1 MVNEGED
8 RWKRSLCEG
17 ITADETKY
25 YTIVAEID
33 SAVLTHATDIISS
46 PPVSGKYDALK
57 QRLITEFGESNEK
70 TLKRLFEGCE
80 SGEKKPTTLL
90 RDMKDLASQRVDKD
104 VLKSLWLRRLPV
116 QVEQILSTLEGDI
129 EALAKKVDN
138 IMEISTTNGNIE
150 VVGVPS
156 EDSSPAIA
164 DLISRLD
171 RLERSSNNGKFREE
185 RSRSNAVSGTTSST
199 SSRKT
204 TTQPA
209 HDTCWY
215 HRTFCE
221 NATRCRQLCF
231 RSETFGKL
239 ISHPFKA
246 APAEA
251 DNNCSRLYVRDRTS
265 SLKFLVDTDAEIS
278 VVPKSGNDKRSRAP

>member
-1 MVNEGED
+1 MVNVGED
-8 RWKRSLCEG
+8 RYEDAITSFHNARLSIKPPPFWKPDPRLWFAQVEAQFVRAG

-70 TLKRLFEGCE
+70 RLKRLFEGCE
-80 SGEKKPTTLL
+80 LGEKKPTTLL
-90 RDMKDLASQRVDKD
+90 RDMKDLASQRVNKD

-116 QVEQILSTLEGDI
+116 QVQQILSTLEGDI
-129 EALAKKVDN
+129 EALAKKADN

-171 RLERSSNNGKFREE
+171 RLERGSNNGKVREE
-185 RSRSNAVSGTTSST
+185 RNRSNAVSGTTSST
-199 SSRKT
+199 SSRRT

-215 HRTFCE
+215 HRTFGE
-221 NATRCRQLCF
+221 NATRCRQPCAF
-231 RSETFGKL
+231 GQKRSE
-239 ISHPFKA
+239 
-246 APAEA
+246 
-251 DNNCSRLYVRDRTS
+251 N
-265 SLKFLVDTDAEIS
+265 
-278 VVPKSGNDKRSRAP
+278 